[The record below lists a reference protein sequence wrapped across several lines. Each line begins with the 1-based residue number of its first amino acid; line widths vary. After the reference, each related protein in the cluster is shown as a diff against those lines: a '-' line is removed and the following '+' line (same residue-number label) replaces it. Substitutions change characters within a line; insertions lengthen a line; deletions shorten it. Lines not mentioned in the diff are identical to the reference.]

1 MCIVLVIY
9 HFLTHIGEVVFIKMP
24 SRQQQRRAKR
34 RAEYLQNR
42 NEELETSLGFGA
54 SKRGRDTPPLRSAE
68 FCSSQHS
75 AHHSIHARRVCC
87 DEQNSD
93 ELRASKRQ
101 KQQETN
107 RDSKRI
113 QYWINPSAACLAKRA
128 QYQKRK
134 REAQR

>member
-9 HFLTHIGEVVFIKMP
+9 HFFTHIGEVVFIKMP

-54 SKRGRDTPPLRSAE
+54 SKRGR
-68 FCSSQHS
+68 
-75 AHHSIHARRVCC
+75 VCY

-113 QYWINPSAACLAKRA
+113 KYWINPSAACLAKRA
-128 QYQKRK
+128 QYQKCK

>member
-1 MCIVLVIY
+1 MKAFPWQCSRDMCIVLVIY

-54 SKRGRDTPPLRSAE
+54 SKRGLL
-68 FCSSQHS
+68 
-75 AHHSIHARRVCC
+75 
-87 DEQNSD
+87 NSD

>member
-1 MCIVLVIY
+1 
-9 HFLTHIGEVVFIKMP
+9 MP
-24 SRQQQRRAKR
+24 SRERQRRAKR
-34 RAEYLQNR
+34 REEYIQNR
-42 NEELETSLGFGA
+42 NGELETSRVRYNASKSVCCDEQNSDELRA
-54 SKRGRDTPPLRSAE
+54 SKRQKQQETNRDSK
-68 FCSSQHS
+68 S
-75 AHHSIHARRVCC
+75 

>member
-1 MCIVLVIY
+1 ML
-9 HFLTHIGEVVFIKMP
+9 LKG
-24 SRQQQRRAKR
+24 
-34 RAEYLQNR
+34 
-42 NEELETSLGFGA
+42 G
-54 SKRGRDTPPLRSAE
+54 
-68 FCSSQHS
+68 
-75 AHHSIHARRVCC
+75 RVCC

-107 RDSKRI
+107 RDSKSDEQNSDELRASKRQKQQETNRGSKRI

>member
-1 MCIVLVIY
+1 
-9 HFLTHIGEVVFIKMP
+9 MP
-24 SRQQQRRAKR
+24 SRQQQWRAKR

-54 SKRGRDTPPLRSAE
+54 SKRGR
-68 FCSSQHS
+68 
-75 AHHSIHARRVCC
+75 VCC

-93 ELRASKRQ
+93 KLRASKRQ

-113 QYWINPSAACLAKRA
+113 QNWINPSAACLAKRA

>member
-1 MCIVLVIY
+1 MKAFPWQCSRDMCIVLVIY

-42 NEELETSLGFGA
+42 NEELETSLRFGA
-54 SKRGRDTPPLRSAE
+54 SKRG
-68 FCSSQHS
+68 
-75 AHHSIHARRVCC
+75 RVCC

>member
-1 MCIVLVIY
+1 MKAFPWQCSRDMCIVLVIN

-42 NEELETSLGFGA
+42 NEELETSFGFGA
-54 SKRGRDTPPLRSAE
+54 SKRG
-68 FCSSQHS
+68 
-75 AHHSIHARRVCC
+75 RVCC

>member
-1 MCIVLVIY
+1 MLLIYVICYMKAFPWQCSRDMCIVLVIY

-54 SKRGRDTPPLRSAE
+54 S
-68 FCSSQHS
+68 
-75 AHHSIHARRVCC
+75 RVCC

-113 QYWINPSAACLAKRA
+113 QYWINPSAACLVSVRPKGELCMEYYGLARFF
-128 QYQKRK
+128 
-134 REAQR
+134 

>member
-1 MCIVLVIY
+1 MAMFTCIVLVIY

-54 SKRGRDTPPLRSAE
+54 SKRGR
-68 FCSSQHS
+68 
-75 AHHSIHARRVCC
+75 VCC

-93 ELRASKRQ
+93 KLRASKRQ

>member
-1 MCIVLVIY
+1 MFNTWIGNEADIRLNYGIPNFHPSTRNKKIGLV
-9 HFLTHIGEVVFIKMP
+9 VVFIKMP

-54 SKRGRDTPPLRSAE
+54 SKRG
-68 FCSSQHS
+68 
-75 AHHSIHARRVCC
+75 RVCC